1 MAVNKTN
8 KRPSSAN
15 PYDEPVNKELIDK
28 VVAYLNSSVPGYPKE
43 QLRDYAIFLTSGKQS
58 SALTN
63 ENIGYI
69 NSILNPN
76 SFALPNPTNVR
87 EIDDYFYGS
96 AGPQLYKQYYQDA
109 FNSSA
114 PTIVNTEKEIQGL
127 SKDQFSFRRAIL
139 EKVKSG
145 ASLQSILG
153 DFAAYNTKVIQDPA
167 LRKTFEEQG
176 YSTPFDNLDYSTAE
190 NFIKTSYSEFNA
202 AKNAFKAS
210 QKAYLN
216 ADPDYSKGLPGKD
229 FKFGLTTDFRNKI
242 IKHPLADFAKS
253 NAEEFA
259 IQSVAQGFPELT
271 IKDSAN
277 NPIKDDKGNMSV
289 ISEILS
295 PTDRPE
301 RMAAARTVKTFPNFL
316 GKVTPRQLKN
326 EAFKVAAQNFLNIS
340 IKDAAGNP
348 IKDAKGNIVFET
360 PRNAAFEGRVITDTF
375 DRDK

>member
-15 PYDEPVNKELIDK
+15 PYDEPVNEELIDK

-76 SFALPNPTNVR
+76 SFVLPNPTNVR

-96 AGPQLYKQYYQDA
+96 AGPQLYKQYYQEA

-145 ASLQSILG
+145 ASLQSILA
-153 DFAAYNTKVIQDPA
+153 DFAAYNTKIIQDPA

-229 FKFGLTTDFRNKI
+229 FKFGLTTNFRNRT

-259 IQSVAQGFPELT
+259 IKSVAQGFPELT
-271 IKDSAN
+271 IKD
-277 NPIKDDKGNMSV
+277 DKGN
-289 ISEILS
+289 ISIIPEILS

-301 RMAAARTVKTFPNFL
+301 RMAAARIVKTFPNFL

-326 EAFKVAAQNFLNIS
+326 EAFKVAAQNFLKIS
-340 IKDAAGNP
+340 IKDAEGNP
-348 IKDAKGNIVFET
+348 IKDAKGNIVYET

>member
-15 PYDEPVNKELIDK
+15 PYDEPVNEELIDK

-76 SFALPNPTNVR
+76 SFVLPNPTNVR

-96 AGPQLYKQYYQDA
+96 AGPQLYKQYYQEA

-153 DFAAYNTKVIQDPA
+153 DFAAYNTKIIQDPA

-253 NAEEFA
+253 NAEET
-259 IQSVAQGFPELT
+259 SVAIVKANFPNIAPEMY
-271 IKDSAN
+271 A
-277 NPIKDDKGNMSV
+277 
-289 ISEILS
+289 

-301 RMAAARTVKTFPNFL
+301 RLGAGKTTYNSNFGSL
-316 GKVTPRQLKN
+316 QGKKVTAQQLKN

-348 IKDAKGNIVFET
+348 ITDAKGNIVFET